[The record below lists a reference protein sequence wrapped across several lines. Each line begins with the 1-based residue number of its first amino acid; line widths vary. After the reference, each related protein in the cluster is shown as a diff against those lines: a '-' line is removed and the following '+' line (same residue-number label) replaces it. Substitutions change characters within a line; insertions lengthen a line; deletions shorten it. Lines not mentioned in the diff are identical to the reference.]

1 MALLSKPGLIPL
13 QIESNGNLITTQVN
27 KINFVG
33 AVTGSIGNFNNITI
47 QIGIIPT
54 ASFAISSSYALVA
67 TTASYALTST
77 SASYA
82 SASTSASYAAT
93 ASFVAGGASG
103 FPYTGSAQ
111 ITGSLGITGS
121 FSQSGS
127 ANIFLQGLINQT
139 TATTHVVTFNN
150 ATGQLF
156 ITASSALG
164 GGGGGG
170 TPGGATNTIQFN
182 NAGTFSG
189 SNNFTIIGGNFVY
202 LTGSLLVTGSSQ
214 FLGPITG
221 SSFTGSF
228 TGSLFGT
235 SSWAVSS
242 SRAIS
247 SSYSF
252 NATSASYAAT
262 SSYAQNIIISGSIN
276 NVDYID
282 FNTASAVP
290 AWKSGRIFWDN
301 TESSLAVYNEEAD
314 ITLQV
319 GQENWTRIFNDT
331 GVTIANG
338 APVKI
343 VGTHGDHPEVVLAQ
357 SVQVS
362 GSVTLTS
369 QILGLATHTIE
380 TGTFGYITTLG
391 LVRGLNTNAFNDGDT
406 LYVSSSAGK
415 LTNIPPV
422 APYELI
428 PVAQVVKASP
438 GASGILYV
446 APQQPLDFSDLSS
459 AYVTGSYSGGDLWVY
474 NGPQKRW
481 EHTNQLTGSYALTGS
496 LNITGSIISTFITA
510 SSFTGSFTG
519 SLFGTSSWAASASNA
534 NSSSTVYIASNGGT
548 DANYTLVFKNSAG
561 ALDNY
566 YQLAADGTNGPYYN
580 PSTNVL
586 GGTGG
591 ITVSGSVGRFNT
603 ITGSVSITGSLT
615 GSLLGTASFAT
626 TASYALSAATFP
638 YTGSAQI
645 TGSLGVT
652 GSINQ
657 MDSSAVFPMSQEVI
671 YLVGSIGIGTTPVI
685 SKALAGPASMFMDY
699 QIVDLATGTN
709 QRTGTIIANFNN
721 AGTPTSTYNEI
732 VTGDIGNTSA
742 ISFITATPA
751 GYEIQA
757 VNSGLSAYTF
767 KGTLRYF

>member
-1 MALLSKPGLIPL
+1 M
-13 QIESNGNLITTQVN
+13 
-27 KINFVG
+27 
-33 AVTGSIGNFNNITI
+33 
-47 QIGIIPT
+47 
-54 ASFAISSSYALVA
+54 
-67 TTASYALTST
+67 
-77 SASYA
+77 
-82 SASTSASYAAT
+82 
-93 ASFVAGGASG
+93 
-103 FPYTGSAQ
+103 
-111 ITGSLGITGS
+111 
-121 FSQSGS
+121 
-127 ANIFLQGLINQT
+127 
-139 TATTHVVTFNN
+139 
-150 ATGQLF
+150 
-156 ITASSALG
+156 G